1 MSLKEKI
8 NEDMKSAM
16 RSKDVA
22 LLGTIRL
29 IQAAIKQKEV
39 DERILVNDSSVISI
53 IEKMLKQRNDSIEA
67 FKKANRTDL
76 VDKEEF
82 EVSVLKNY
90 MPEQMNAEEVE
101 KIIQEVIKK
110 IGASSMKKWGQ
121 LWHKLKKFFQ
131 VRQIWLRFQK
141 LLKLNY
147 HHKSFIT
154 LTQKIEIV

>member
-39 DERILVNDSSVISI
+39 DERILVDDNSIISI

-67 FKKANRTDL
+67 FKKANRIDL

-82 EVSVLKNY
+82 EVSVLKKY
-90 MPEQMNAEEVE
+90 MPEQLSDEEVE

-110 IGASSMKKWGQ
+110 IGASSMREMGPVMAKAKEILSGKANMAEVSKIIKA
-121 LWHKLKKFFQ
+121 KL
-131 VRQIWLRFQK
+131 
-141 LLKLNY
+141 
-147 HHKSFIT
+147 SS
-154 LTQKIEIV
+154 

>member
-39 DERILVNDSSVISI
+39 DERILVDDRSIISI

-67 FKKANRTDL
+67 FKKANRIDL

-101 KIIQEVIKK
+101 KIIQELIRK
-110 IGASSMKKWGQ
+110 IGASSMKEMGPVMAQAKEILSGKANMAEVSKIIKA
-121 LWHKLKKFFQ
+121 KL
-131 VRQIWLRFQK
+131 
-141 LLKLNY
+141 
-147 HHKSFIT
+147 SS
-154 LTQKIEIV
+154 

>member
-29 IQAAIKQKEV
+29 ILAAIKQKEV
-39 DERILVNDSSVISI
+39 DERILVDDSSVISI

-110 IGASSMKKWGQ
+110 IGASSMKEMGPVMAQSKEILSGRANMAEVSKIIKA
-121 LWHKLKKFFQ
+121 KL
-131 VRQIWLRFQK
+131 
-141 LLKLNY
+141 
-147 HHKSFIT
+147 SS
-154 LTQKIEIV
+154 

>member
-39 DERILVNDSSVISI
+39 DERILVDDNTVISI
-53 IEKMLKQRNDSIEA
+53 IEKMLKQRSDSIEA
-67 FKKANRTDL
+67 FKKANRNDL

-90 MPEQMNAEEVE
+90 MHEQMNAEEVE

-110 IGASSMKKWGQ
+110 IGASSMKEMGPVMAQSKEILSGRANMAEVSKIIKA
-121 LWHKLKKFFQ
+121 KL
-131 VRQIWLRFQK
+131 
-141 LLKLNY
+141 
-147 HHKSFIT
+147 SS
-154 LTQKIEIV
+154 

>member
-39 DERILVNDSSVISI
+39 DERILVDDNSVISI

-67 FKKANRTDL
+67 FKKANRNDL

-110 IGASSMKKWGQ
+110 IGASSMKEMGPVMTQAKEILSGKANMAEVSKIIKA
-121 LWHKLKKFFQ
+121 KL
-131 VRQIWLRFQK
+131 
-141 LLKLNY
+141 
-147 HHKSFIT
+147 SS
-154 LTQKIEIV
+154 

>member
-39 DERILVNDSSVISI
+39 DERILVDNSSVISI

-110 IGASSMKKWGQ
+110 IGASSMKEMGPVMAQAKEILSGKANMAEVSKIIKA
-121 LWHKLKKFFQ
+121 KL
-131 VRQIWLRFQK
+131 
-141 LLKLNY
+141 
-147 HHKSFIT
+147 SS
-154 LTQKIEIV
+154 

>member
-39 DERILVNDSSVISI
+39 DERILVDDNSVISI

-67 FKKANRTDL
+67 FKKANRNDL

-110 IGASSMKKWGQ
+110 IGASSMKEMGPVMAQAKEILSGKANMAEVSKIIKA
-121 LWHKLKKFFQ
+121 KL
-131 VRQIWLRFQK
+131 
-141 LLKLNY
+141 
-147 HHKSFIT
+147 SS
-154 LTQKIEIV
+154 

>member
-39 DERILVNDSSVISI
+39 DERILVDDNSVISI

-90 MPEQMNAEEVE
+90 MPEQMNVEEVE

-110 IGASSMKKWGQ
+110 IGASSMKEMGPVMAQSKEILSGRANMAEVSKIIKA
-121 LWHKLKKFFQ
+121 KL
-131 VRQIWLRFQK
+131 
-141 LLKLNY
+141 
-147 HHKSFIT
+147 SS
-154 LTQKIEIV
+154 

>member
-39 DERILVNDSSVISI
+39 DERILVDDSSVISI

-76 VDKEEF
+76 VEKEEF

-110 IGASSMKKWGQ
+110 IGASSMKEMGPVMAQAKEILSGKANMAEVSKIIKA
-121 LWHKLKKFFQ
+121 KL
-131 VRQIWLRFQK
+131 
-141 LLKLNY
+141 
-147 HHKSFIT
+147 SP
-154 LTQKIEIV
+154 

>member
-39 DERILVNDSSVISI
+39 DERILVDDSSVISI

-76 VDKEEF
+76 VEKEEF

-90 MPEQMNAEEVE
+90 MPEQINAEEVE

-110 IGASSMKKWGQ
+110 IGASSMKEMGPVMAQVKEILSGKANMAEVSKIIKA
-121 LWHKLKKFFQ
+121 KL
-131 VRQIWLRFQK
+131 
-141 LLKLNY
+141 
-147 HHKSFIT
+147 SS
-154 LTQKIEIV
+154 

>member
-8 NEDMKSAM
+8 SEDMKSAM

-39 DERILVNDSSVISI
+39 DERVLVDDNSVISI

-110 IGASSMKKWGQ
+110 IGASSMKEMGPVMAQAKEILSGKANMAEVSKIIKA
-121 LWHKLKKFFQ
+121 KL
-131 VRQIWLRFQK
+131 
-141 LLKLNY
+141 
-147 HHKSFIT
+147 SS
-154 LTQKIEIV
+154 

>member
-39 DERILVNDSSVISI
+39 DERILVDDSSVISI

-67 FKKANRTDL
+67 FKKANRIDL

-101 KIIQEVIKK
+101 KIIQELIRK
-110 IGASSMKKWGQ
+110 IGASSMKEMGPVMAQAKEILSGKANMAEVSKIIKA
-121 LWHKLKKFFQ
+121 KL
-131 VRQIWLRFQK
+131 
-141 LLKLNY
+141 
-147 HHKSFIT
+147 SS
-154 LTQKIEIV
+154 

>member
-8 NEDMKSAM
+8 NEDMRSAM

-39 DERILVNDSSVISI
+39 DERILVDDSSVISI

-110 IGASSMKKWGQ
+110 IGASSMKEMGPVMAQAKEILSGKANMAEVSKIIKA
-121 LWHKLKKFFQ
+121 KL
-131 VRQIWLRFQK
+131 
-141 LLKLNY
+141 
-147 HHKSFIT
+147 SS
-154 LTQKIEIV
+154 

>member
-39 DERILVNDSSVISI
+39 DERVLVDDNSVISI

-110 IGASSMKKWGQ
+110 IGASSMKEMGPVMAQAKEILSGKANMAEVSRIIKA
-121 LWHKLKKFFQ
+121 KL
-131 VRQIWLRFQK
+131 
-141 LLKLNY
+141 
-147 HHKSFIT
+147 SS
-154 LTQKIEIV
+154 

>member
-39 DERILVNDSSVISI
+39 DERILVDDSSVISI

-67 FKKANRTDL
+67 FEKATRTDL
-76 VDKEEF
+76 VEKEEF

-90 MPEQMNAEEVE
+90 MPEQMNVEEVE

-110 IGASSMKKWGQ
+110 IGASSMKEMGPVMAQAKEILSGKANMAEVSKIIKA
-121 LWHKLKKFFQ
+121 KL
-131 VRQIWLRFQK
+131 
-141 LLKLNY
+141 
-147 HHKSFIT
+147 SS
-154 LTQKIEIV
+154 

>member
-39 DERILVNDSSVISI
+39 DERILVDDNSVISI

-67 FKKANRTDL
+67 FKKANRNDL

-110 IGASSMKKWGQ
+110 IGATSMKEMGPVMAQAKEILLGKANMAEVSKIIKA
-121 LWHKLKKFFQ
+121 KL
-131 VRQIWLRFQK
+131 
-141 LLKLNY
+141 
-147 HHKSFIT
+147 SS
-154 LTQKIEIV
+154 

>member
-29 IQAAIKQKEV
+29 ILAAIKQKEV
-39 DERILVNDSSVISI
+39 DERLLVDDSSVISI

-110 IGASSMKKWGQ
+110 IGASSMKEMGPVMAQAKEILSGKANMAEVSKIIKA
-121 LWHKLKKFFQ
+121 KL
-131 VRQIWLRFQK
+131 
-141 LLKLNY
+141 
-147 HHKSFIT
+147 SS
-154 LTQKIEIV
+154 